1 MIIDHNYDED
11 VADDQLSV
19 LVIFDMLQESD
30 RASLSSDLDNW
41 QQHGEVH
48 QVGKIDSHDGES
60 Q

>member
-1 MIIDHNYDED
+1 MITIIDHNYDED
-11 VADDQLSV
+11 VADDQLS
-19 LVIFDMLQESD
+19 LLLQESD

-48 QVGKIDSHDGES
+48 QVGNIDSHDGES